1 MKDNLSFLK
10 VEKNE
15 KGYPKELTTL
25 KGMPQIIYYRG
36 RIENTFKKIA
46 IVGTRKA
53 TEQGKNT
60 AFEFSRLLSK
70 EGFIIV
76 SGLANGI
83 DTSAH
88 KGALEVDGTT
98 WAVMGSPI
106 NKIYPTINEKLAIQ
120 ILENNGCI
128 LSELSPNSPT
138 YPNSFV
144 LRNRII
150 SGLSD
155 AIIVIEA
162 PEKSGALATAL
173 FGQKQGKKIFVIPGP
188 INSINYKGSHK
199 LIREG
204 ARLVTSVKEILEDLG
219 YNSQKENN
227 TDQNY
232 RRKNEKERVLIEVL
246 KSLGKPASVDKICQ
260 MTTLNAQEVMPML
273 TNLIIDQTIVEE
285 GQGRYNLKN

>member
-1 MKDNLSFLK
+1 MKDNFDLLK

-15 KGYPKELTTL
+15 EGYPKELMPL
-25 KGMPQIIYYRG
+25 KGMPQIIYYQG
-36 RIENTFKKIA
+36 KIDNSFKKIA

-53 TEQGKNT
+53 TEQGKNI

-70 EGFIIV
+70 EGFVIV

-88 KGALEVDGTT
+88 KGALEANGIT

-106 NKIYPTINEKLAIQ
+106 NKIYPTVNEKLATQ
-120 ILENNGCI
+120 ILENNGCL

-173 FGQKQGKKIFVIPGP
+173 FGQKQGKKIFVVPGP
-188 INSINYKGSHK
+188 INSINYKGSYK
-199 LIREG
+199 LIRDG
-204 ARLVTSVKEILEDLG
+204 ARLVTSTKEILEDLG
-219 YNSQKENN
+219 YELKKGDNAN
-227 TDQNY
+227 QNY
-232 RRKNEKERVLIEVL
+232 QQKNGKEKAIIEAI
-246 KSLGKPASVDKICQ
+246 KSLGKSASVDKICQ
-260 MTTLNAQEVMPML
+260 MTTLNPQEVMSIL
-273 TNLIIDQTIVEE
+273 TNLIMEQTIIEE
-285 GQGRYNLKN
+285 GQGRYNIKN